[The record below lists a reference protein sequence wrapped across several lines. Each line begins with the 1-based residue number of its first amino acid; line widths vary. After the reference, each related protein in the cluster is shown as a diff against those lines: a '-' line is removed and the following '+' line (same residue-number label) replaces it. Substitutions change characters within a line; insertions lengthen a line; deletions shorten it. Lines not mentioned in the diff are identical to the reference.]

1 VSEHNAANVT
11 ASISPSLELLQNQ
24 AAVLDRAGI
33 VISVSPGWALSA
45 DAGDTLCMPR
55 TPLGGNYL
63 SACEE
68 AARSGADYAIQA
80 HEALRSVLNGTTP
93 RAALTYPC
101 GSPARP
107 LWYQMRVT
115 ALFDTGG
122 IAGAAVSHHD
132 ITERRQG
139 DLWERWIARVIGEVG
154 SGSCL
159 TDMTGRILYVDSG
172 WGAMHGFTV
181 REMLGRQA
189 HMFYTPELIE
199 KEVQPFIER
208 VLDQGRYRGELQNC
222 HRNGTLFSTETTTV
236 LVRDDQ
242 GTPVG
247 LMAVA
252 RDISDRKRAEEAL
265 RHSEE
270 RFRALVQNGS
280 DIILVL
286 GTDGDVRYISP
297 SVQRVLGYGS
307 EQYTGMTLT
316 VDTIVHQEDA
326 AQVAT
331 ALGAAMRTAGDHS
344 LVEFRAR
351 HADGSWR
358 HLEAVATN
366 LTDVPAVGGVVI
378 NARDVT
384 ERKALE
390 AELRRRAFHDS
401 LTDLPNRALFLDRLG
416 HALERLSRSPSTIAV
431 LFIDLDGFKLVND
444 SLGHG
449 AGDRL
454 LTTIGARLTSG
465 LRPADTV
472 ARFGGDEFAVL
483 IEDAGTASQV
493 LKIASRL
500 IEIVSVPV
508 RVEGRD
514 VAVTASIGITLT
526 ESAARSTDNLLREAD
541 IALYQA
547 KGLGK
552 ARAVLFDDGMDQG
565 VQERLDLE
573 TDLRQALERQ
583 EFRLFYQP
591 EVDLDTGE
599 IVGVEA
605 LLRWQ
610 HPVRGLV
617 PPDAFIPLAE
627 ETELIVPIGEWVL
640 EEACRQAVEWQ
651 ALGGTLSTLMMSVNI
666 SARQFARRD
675 LAEQVGEA
683 LGRSGLAPE
692 CLRLEITESA
702 VMQDLDLAV
711 ANLDAC
717 KDLGVLLALDDFGTG
732 YSSLNYLL
740 RFPVDVLK
748 IDRSFVQ
755 RLSEERGAAA
765 VVRAVTAT
773 AQALGLDVT
782 VEGIETPRQ
791 LGQLREM
798 ECTRGQGYYFA
809 RPLPADALAALL
821 AGGPIRPDVA
831 NAAVAS

>member
-1 VSEHNAANVT
+1 VTERAAADAHT
-11 ASISPSLELLQNQ
+11 LFSPSLELLQNQ
-24 AAVLDRAGI
+24 AAVLDRSGT
-33 VISVSPGWALSA
+33 VVSVSPGWALSA
-45 DAGDTLCMPR
+45 DAGGTLRLPR
-55 TPLGGNYL
+55 TPLGGSYVT
-63 SACEE
+63 ACEE
-68 AARSGADYAIQA
+68 AARSGDEYAIQA
-80 HEALRSVLNGTTP
+80 RDALRAVLSGAGP
-93 RAALTYPC
+93 RVALTYQC
-101 GSPARP
+101 GSPAQP

-115 ALFDTGG
+115 AMLDAEGVSG
-122 IAGAAVSHHD
+122 VAVSHHD
-132 ITERRQG
+132 ITERHQG
-139 DLWERWIARVIGEVG
+139 ELWQRWIARVIGEVG
-154 SGSCL
+154 TGSCL
-159 TDMTGRILYVDSG
+159 TDMKGTILYADSG
-172 WGAMHGFTV
+172 WGAMHGFAV
-181 REMLGRQA
+181 SEMLHQQA
-189 HMFYTPELIE
+189 QMFYTPELIE
-199 KEVQPFIER
+199 TEVRPFIEQ
-208 VLDQGRYRGELQNC
+208 VVEHGRHRGELRNC
-222 HRNGTLFSTETTTV
+222 HRDGTLFSTETTSV

-286 GTDGDVRYISP
+286 GVDREVRYISP

-307 EQYTGMTLT
+307 EEYTGSTLS
-316 VDTIVHQEDA
+316 VDAIVHEDDAPKVA
-326 AQVAT
+326 AAFS
-331 ALGAAMRTAGDHS
+331 AAMKTPGERA

-366 LTDVPAVGGVVI
+366 LTDVTAVGGVVI

-401 LTDLPNRALFLDRLG
+401 LTDLPNRALFLDRLS
-416 HALERLSRSPSTIAV
+416 HALDRQLRVPSTIAV

-454 LTTIGARLTSG
+454 LTTIGVRLTSSM
-465 LRPADTV
+465 RPSDTV

-500 IEIVSVPV
+500 IETVSVPV
-508 RVEGRD
+508 RVEGRE
-514 VAVTASIGITLT
+514 VAVSASIGITLT
-526 ESAARSTDNLLREAD
+526 ESSARSTDNLLREAD

-547 KGLGK
+547 KSLGK
-552 ARAVLFDDGMDQG
+552 ARAVLFDDSMDHG

-583 EFRLFYQP
+583 EFRIFYQP
-591 EVDLDTGE
+591 EVDLGTGE
-599 IVGVEA
+599 ITGVEA
-605 LLRWQ
+605 LIRWQ
-610 HPVRGLV
+610 HPTRGLV

-627 ETELIVPIGEWVL
+627 ETGLIVPIGEWVL
-640 EEACRQAVEWQ
+640 EESCRQAVEWQ
-651 ALGGTLSTLMMSVNI
+651 TLGGHLTNLMMSVNI
-666 SARQFARRD
+666 SACQFARRD

-683 LGRSGLAPE
+683 LGRTGLAPE

-717 KDLGVLLALDDFGTG
+717 KDLGVRLALDDFGTG

-791 LGQLREM
+791 LGQLREL

-809 RPLPADALAALL
+809 RPLPADALTGLL
-821 AGGPIRPDVA
+821 AEGPIRPLA
-831 NAAVAS
+831 FSAGVAS